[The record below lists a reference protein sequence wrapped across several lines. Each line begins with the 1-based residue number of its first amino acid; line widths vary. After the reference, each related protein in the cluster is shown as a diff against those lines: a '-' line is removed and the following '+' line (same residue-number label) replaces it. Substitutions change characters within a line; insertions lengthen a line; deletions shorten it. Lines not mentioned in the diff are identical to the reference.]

1 MTCNEVSK
9 LKLTSNEVHE
19 CLCCIDRDLVIRRIL
34 PQMKVGS
41 AAYGGDVINH
51 GQMTVYDDAEG
62 CIINEKII
70 HAVAWL

>member
-1 MTCNEVSK
+1 M
-9 LKLTSNEVHE
+9 
-19 CLCCIDRDLVIRRIL
+19 

-51 GQMTVYDDAEG
+51 GQMTVYDDADG